1 MERRRL
7 QPPPSPQW
15 QPTSQRMLD
24 LQNKITVAKSEID
37 DAVSQ
42 RSRTPA
48 SAVRQLQDKDARIE
62 SLEAEL
68 ATLQAQLAQLITEM
82 QNKDIRIAQQAET
95 IAIHSGEMSKFQNRP
110 SKYESQ
116 PFRLPSQI
124 DNVAQ
129 DHHQGQSAGNT
140 FPVLHG
146 LPQQYN
152 DPAPYTSYNQ
162 QIQLP
167 PGLGASNQGV
177 LTTKWGVLN
186 HGPSSPYRQADPF
199 STPHSQPRVGA
210 TSFGSPMPINQMQAL
225 SMNEPATGRGGNRGF
240 TTPPRQQQGVTNAR
254 PSQSAARSVS
264 QMSSTEKNK
273 GALVPFDGGAKEAKM
288 KQSFQG
294 LIDEAFA
301 FAHKHV
307 NTPST
312 QGDSNMPAALK
323 SHLLHLAS
331 KTSANRI
338 MSNQN
343 TRYFLVGK
351 LILDFIINQAFLEN
365 SFVGFDGEIDNAI
378 RAARSRIYN
387 DTPSNVRKAYL
398 QEIAKQFTLLKT
410 NTDFEQY
417 VAQLVYKRAVDLWN
431 RVRPLMYAKVDG
443 DWVGLHTLMTNAH
456 KIALSMLSDDT
467 EFRFDFP
474 PINTPFNEVT
484 MINMDPEYRGLP
496 AQRIM
501 AAGALVRL
509 GAIPQISIRVTSV
522 NGSETIKTLVKAGV
536 LVALLQKK

>member
-116 PFRLPSQI
+116 PFRLPSEI
-124 DNVAQ
+124 ANVAQ

-140 FPVLHG
+140 FPISHG

-152 DPAPYTSYNQ
+152 DPATYTSYNQ
-162 QIQLP
+162 QIQPP
-167 PGLGASNQGV
+167 PGLGLGNQGM

-186 HGPSSPYRQADPF
+186 HGPSSPYQQADPF
-199 STPHSQPRVGA
+199 STPHSQTRVGA

-240 TTPPRQQQGVTNAR
+240 TTPPRQQQGVSNAR

-273 GALVPFDGGAKEAKM
+273 SALVPFDGGAKEAKM

-294 LIDEAFA
+294 LIDEVFA

-312 QGDSNMPAALK
+312 QGDSNMPATLK

-351 LILDFIINQAFLEN
+351 LILDFIINQAFLES

-398 QEIAKQFTLLKT
+398 QEIAKQFTLLNT

-484 MINMDPEYRGLP
+484 MVNMDPEYRGLP

-501 AAGALVRL
+501 AAGGLVRL
-509 GAIPQISIRVTSV
+509 GAIPQISIRVTGV

-536 LVALLQKK
+536 LLALLQKK